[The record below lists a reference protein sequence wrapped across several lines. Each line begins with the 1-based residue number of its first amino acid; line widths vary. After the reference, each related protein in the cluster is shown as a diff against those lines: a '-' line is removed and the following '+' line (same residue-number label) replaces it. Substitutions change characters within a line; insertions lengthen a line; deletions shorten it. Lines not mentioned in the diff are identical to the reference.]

1 MTHLHAETR
10 ENDEDGRWKMEYCYS
25 SSTFINA
32 YRAQLIMGGLRGKT
46 ETIAFRLD
54 VSIIEKLR
62 NEAEQKDI
70 SLNTLAG
77 QIFKQH
83 IDWHSNAAKAG
94 FLTVRRGLIV
104 KLLELA
110 PENELVKIAEY
121 IAKKETKNFVLMLRN
136 EYNIISAL
144 DVVETWIRIAGY
156 PYRHDVAYSKHSYT
170 IQHDMG
176 KKWSIFLSEQYR
188 FLFEDF
194 GLKRVVFEITD
205 GVISFS
211 VDTENVA

>member
-1 MTHLHAETR
+1 
-10 ENDEDGRWKMEYCYS
+10 
-25 SSTFINA
+25 
-32 YRAQLIMGGLRGKT
+32 MGSLRGKT

-54 VSIIEKLR
+54 TSIIERLR
-62 NEAEQKDI
+62 KEAGQKEI
-70 SLNTLAG
+70 SLNALAG
-77 QIFKQH
+77 QIFKQN

-110 PENELVKIAEY
+110 SEAELVKIAEY

-136 EYNIISAL
+136 EYNITSAL

-156 PYRHDVAYSKHSYT
+156 PYRHEVIYSKHSYT

-176 KKWSIFLSEQYR
+176 KKWSLYLSEQYK

-194 GLKRVVFEITD
+194 GLKKVDFEITD
-205 GVISFS
+205 SLISFT
-211 VDTENVA
+211 VDTESMV

>member
-1 MTHLHAETR
+1 MIER
-10 ENDEDGRWKMEYCYS
+10 
-25 SSTFINA
+25 
-32 YRAQLIMGGLRGKT
+32 LR
-46 ETIAFRLD
+46 D
-54 VSIIEKLR
+54 
-62 NEAEQKDI
+62 EAEQKDI
-70 SLNTLAG
+70 SLNSLVG
-77 QIFKQH
+77 HIFKQH
-83 IDWHSNAAKAG
+83 IDWHSNAANAG

-104 KLLELA
+104 KLLELVS
-110 PENELVKIAEY
+110 ESELVKIAEF

-136 EYNIISAL
+136 EYNITSAL

-194 GLKRVVFEITD
+194 GLKKVAFEITD
-205 GVISFS
+205 SVISFS
-211 VDTENVA
+211 VDTENMA

>member
-1 MTHLHAETR
+1 MS
-10 ENDEDGRWKMEYCYS
+10 GR
-25 SSTFINA
+25 
-32 YRAQLIMGGLRGKT
+32 RGKT

-54 VSIIEKLR
+54 TSMIEKLR
-62 NEAEQKDI
+62 DEAEQKDI
-70 SLNTLAG
+70 SLNSLVG
-77 QIFKQH
+77 HIFKQH
-83 IDWHSNAAKAG
+83 IDWHSNAANAG

-104 KLLELA
+104 KLLELVS
-110 PENELVKIAEY
+110 ESELVKIAEF

-136 EYNIISAL
+136 EYNITSAL

-194 GLKRVVFEITD
+194 GLKKVSFEITD
-205 GVISFS
+205 AVISFS
-211 VDTENVA
+211 VDTENMA

>member
-1 MTHLHAETR
+1 
-10 ENDEDGRWKMEYCYS
+10 
-25 SSTFINA
+25 
-32 YRAQLIMGGLRGKT
+32 MGGHRGKT

-54 VSIIEKLR
+54 TSMIERLR
-62 NEAEQKDI
+62 DEAEQKDI
-70 SLNTLAG
+70 SLNSLVG
-77 QIFKQH
+77 HIFKQH
-83 IDWHSNAAKAG
+83 IDWHSNAANAG

-104 KLLELA
+104 KLLELVS
-110 PENELVKIAEY
+110 ESELVKIAEF

-136 EYNIISAL
+136 EYNITSAL

-194 GLKRVVFEITD
+194 GLKKVAFEITD
-205 GVISFS
+205 SVISFS
-211 VDTENVA
+211 VDTENMA

>member
-1 MTHLHAETR
+1 M
-10 ENDEDGRWKMEYCYS
+10 D
-25 SSTFINA
+25 
-32 YRAQLIMGGLRGKT
+32 GLRGKT

-54 VSIIEKLR
+54 ISMIERLR

-70 SLNTLAG
+70 SLNALAG
-77 QIFKQH
+77 HIFKQH

-110 PENELVKIAEY
+110 SEAELIKIAEY

-136 EYNIISAL
+136 EYNITSAL

-156 PYRHDVAYSKHSYT
+156 PYRHEVTYSTHTYT

-176 KKWSIFLSEQYR
+176 KKWSLYLSEQYK

-194 GLKRVVFEITD
+194 GLKRVDFEITD
-205 GVISFS
+205 SIISFT
-211 VDTENVA
+211 VDTENMA

>member
-1 MTHLHAETR
+1 LTMSR
-10 ENDEDGRWKMEYCYS
+10 
-25 SSTFINA
+25 F
-32 YRAQLIMGGLRGKT
+32 RGKT

-62 NEAEQKDI
+62 NEAGQRDI
-70 SLNTLAG
+70 SLNALTG
-77 QIFKQH
+77 QILKQH

-110 PENELVKIAEY
+110 TESELVRIAEY

-136 EYNIISAL
+136 EYNITSAL

-170 IQHDMG
+170 IHHDMG
-176 KKWSIFLSEQYR
+176 KKWSIYLSEQYR

-194 GLKRVVFEITD
+194 GLKRVDFEITD
-205 GVISFS
+205 SVISFS
-211 VDTENVA
+211 VDTSDMA

>member
-1 MTHLHAETR
+1 MR
-10 ENDEDGRWKMEYCYS
+10 NN
-25 SSTFINA
+25 TFIKSTNA
-32 YRAQLIMGGLRGKT
+32 HLVMGSLRGKT

-54 VSIIEKLR
+54 TSMIERLR
-62 NEAEQKDI
+62 NEAKQKEI
-70 SLNTLAG
+70 SLNALAG

-83 IDWHSNAAKAG
+83 VDWHSNASKAG

-110 PENELVKIAEY
+110 ADSELVKIAEY

-136 EYNIISAL
+136 EYNITSVL

-156 PYRHDVAYSKHSYT
+156 PYRHEANYSKHSYT

-176 KKWSIFLSEQYR
+176 KKWSLYISNQYQ
-188 FLFEDF
+188 FMFEDF
-194 GLKRVVFEITD
+194 GLKKVDFEITD
-205 GVISFS
+205 SVVSFT
-211 VDTENVA
+211 VDTENI